1 MAHYAF
7 LDENNIVTQVIVGR
21 DEWEVVGKINNWE
34 AYYGA
39 LNGVVCKRT
48 SYNGN
53 IRKNFA
59 GIGFTYDEDRD
70 AFIPPKPYESWLLDE
85 ETCRWEAPTPYPD
98 DGVMYEWDEETTDW
112 VAVVWESDTPAVES

>member
-59 GIGFTYDEDRD
+59 AIGFTYDEDRD
-70 AFIPPKPYESWLLDE
+70 AFIPPQPYESWVLNE